1 MPDIAN
7 CRSHEVGSREAQS
20 SAITRSYIMLASFNT
35 HDYCNPKILAKNR
48 MLMGRWDSEQLAW
61 SRTPLYMRRPGYFS
75 GIDAVLINR
84 KGSLEPVALSDLT
97 GPELDRLLTVPA
109 FVAGGRA

>member
-1 MPDIAN
+1 MI
-7 CRSHEVGSREAQS
+7 S
-20 SAITRSYIMLASFNT
+20 SALSN
-35 HDYCNPKILAKNR
+35 HCDPKIYGRSRVVLDRLATE
-48 MLMGRWDSEQLAW
+48 DLAW
-61 SRTPLYMRRPGYFS
+61 NRTPAYMRRPGYFS

-109 FVAGGRA
+109 LTGRA

>member
-1 MPDIAN
+1 
-7 CRSHEVGSREAQS
+7 
-20 SAITRSYIMLASFNT
+20 MLTASPNT
-35 HDYCNPKILAKNR
+35 YCDPAKLNNTLAMLDRWNAEQVAWNR
-48 MLMGRWDSEQLAW
+48 CPA
-61 SRTPLYMRRPGYFS
+61 YMRKPGYKQ

-109 FVAGGRA
+109 LTGRA

>member
-1 MPDIAN
+1 MI
-7 CRSHEVGSREAQS
+7 S
-20 SAITRSYIMLASFNT
+20 SPLPTYCDPAKLNNTLAMLDRWNAEQV
-35 HDYCNPKILAKNR
+35 AWNR
-48 MLMGRWDSEQLAW
+48 A
-61 SRTPLYMRRPGYFS
+61 PLYMRRPGYFS

-109 FVAGGRA
+109 FVAGAM